1 MDLMLRKLIP
11 FALLFSFQ
19 SAAFAENIEEII
31 NNRQP
36 GALLKLTR
44 AIREGADV
52 NKPGEDGSTPL
63 ATAILTN
70 CDRTIIKALID
81 AGAKL
86 DAATQRDV
94 MSAFSV
100 FRDDETTLKFLVSEG
115 FKIDL
120 EVLKA
125 ATGNK
130 SLKMFKTALELY
142 GSSNLTD
149 EQGFSLLHSAAANA
163 RNPEIVSFLLQRG
176 LGVNDKAAP
185 GTTPMFLAAARNSDP
200 RIVAMLAAAGASLE
214 TVDAEG
220 RTALSSAIHYN
231 KNREVAETLIKLGAK
246 VNTKDENGLTPLML
260 AVVEPGNESLAQALI
275 RRGAQVNARD
285 KKGSTALIW
294 ACGVKGNEKII
305 AMLLKAGAAPDPVA
319 ENNVTALS
327 MAIHSALHNGA
338 AKEPISARVI
348 ELLLRHGVKLTRR
361 SQLFPE
367 VWLLS
372 AAAEDGLNLARK
384 LRRQGIDVNFSDK
397 DGITALMAAAMSN
410 TNPEMVKFLLASGAR
425 IDMVSRHG
433 ASALLYAAQYNNSAV
448 VKLLVAE
455 AEKIAGKPVSAAEL
469 LLRAAGNTDPEVVQ
483 LFLDRQIDVN
493 STDDS
498 GRTPLFFAARFSTP
512 EVVKTLVAAGADV
525 NICDKYGFSALMAAA
540 EMTVSPETI
549 KILVDAGARIDCVD
563 SEHGRTALDFA
574 LENENLKDTEVIGL
588 LRR

>member
-1 MDLMLRKLIP
+1 MLRKLIP
-11 FALLFSFQ
+11 FALLISFQ
-19 SAAFAENIEEII
+19 SVAFAENIEEII

-52 NKPGEDGSTPL
+52 NKPGEDGNTPL
-63 ATAILTN
+63 ATAILTG
-70 CDRTIIKALID
+70 CDRTILKALID

-86 DAATQRDV
+86 VSNAERDV
-94 MSAFSV
+94 MSAFTV
-100 FRDDETTLKFLVSEG
+100 FRDDATTLKFLASEG

-120 EVLKA
+120 DVLKA

-130 SLKMFKTALELY
+130 SFKMFKTALELY
-142 GSSNLTD
+142 GSSDFTD
-149 EQGFSLLHSAAANA
+149 ERGFTLLHSAAANA
-163 RNPEIVSFLLQRG
+163 RNPEIVVFLLRQG
-176 LGVNDKAAP
+176 LDIKSEPEP
-185 GTTPMFLAAARNSDP
+185 GTTPMFLAAMHNSDP
-200 RIVAMLAAAGASLE
+200 RIVELLAAAGADLE
-214 TVDAEG
+214 SSDNKG
-220 RTALSSAIHYN
+220 NTALSNAIYFN

-246 VNTKDENGLTPLML
+246 INVIDENGMTPLML
-260 AVVEPGNESLAQALI
+260 AVAEPGNESLVKTLI
-275 RRGAQVNARD
+275 KHGAQVNARD
-285 KKGSTALIW
+285 KKGFTVLMR
-294 ACGVKGNEKII
+294 ACAVKDNEKVV
-305 AMLLKAGAAPDPVA
+305 AMLLKAGASTDPVT

-327 MAIHSALHNGA
+327 MAIHSALHTGA
-338 AKEPISARVI
+338 YKEPISVRVI

-361 SQLFPE
+361 HPLFPE

-397 DGITALMAAAMSN
+397 DGITALMKSAMSN

-448 VKLLVAE
+448 VKLLLAE
-455 AEKIAGKPVSAAEL
+455 AEKIAGKSVSAAEL
-469 LLRAAGNTDPEVVQ
+469 LLRAAGNTDLEVVK
-483 LFLDRQIDVN
+483 LFLDRKIDVN
-493 STDDS
+493 STDDM

-512 EVVKTLVAAGADV
+512 EVVKELVAAGADV

-574 LENENLKDTEVIGL
+574 LENENLKDTEVIDL

>member
-1 MDLMLRKLIP
+1 MLRKLIP

-31 NNRQP
+31 NDRQP
-36 GALLKLTR
+36 GTLLKLTR

-52 NKPGEDGSTPL
+52 NKPGEKGGNLL
-63 ATAILTN
+63 ATAILN
-70 CDRTIIKALID
+70 GCDRTILKALID

-86 DAATQRDV
+86 DSNAERDV
-94 MSAFSV
+94 MSAFTV
-100 FRDDETTLKFLVSEG
+100 FRDDATTLKFLASEG

-120 EVLKA
+120 DVLKA

-130 SLKMFKTALELY
+130 SFKMFKTALELY
-142 GSSNLTD
+142 GSSDFTD
-149 EQGFSLLHSAAANA
+149 ERGFTLLHSAAANA
-163 RNPEIVSFLLQRG
+163 LNPEVVVFLLRQG

-185 GTTPMFLAAARNSDP
+185 GTTPIFLAAAHNSDP
-200 RIVAMLAAAGASLE
+200 RIVALLTAAGADLE
-214 TVDAEG
+214 ALDSKG
-220 RTALSSAIHYN
+220 RTALSSAIYYN

-246 VNTKDENGLTPLML
+246 VNAKDENGMTPLMH
-260 AVVEPGNESLAQALI
+260 AVFEPGNESLVQALI

-285 KKGSTALIW
+285 KKGSTALSW

-305 AMLLKAGAAPDPVA
+305 AMLLKAGAATDPVA

-338 AKEPISARVI
+338 YKEPISVRVI
-348 ELLLRHGVKLTRR
+348 EMLLRHGVKLTRR
-361 SQLFPE
+361 HPLLSE

-372 AAAEDGLNLARK
+372 AAAEDGLKLARK

-397 DGITALMAAAMSN
+397 DGITALMRAAMSN
-410 TNPEMVKFLLASGAR
+410 TDPEMVKFLLASGAR

-433 ASALLYAAQYNNSAV
+433 ASALSYAAQYNNSAV
-448 VKLLVAE
+448 VKLLLAE
-455 AEKIAGKPVSAAEL
+455 AEKIAGKPVSATEL
-469 LLRAAGNTDPEVVQ
+469 LLRAAGNTDPEVVK
-483 LFLDRQIDVN
+483 LFLERKIDVN
-493 STDDS
+493 STDNM

-549 KILVDAGARIDCVD
+549 RILVDAGAKIDCVD
-563 SEHGRTALDFA
+563 NEHGRTALDFA